1 MPRELD
7 NGLCDYILIHS
18 FFFCRCSPQSF
29 CLHIYFP
36 ERHSREQR
44 AMLTELNKTL
54 CEFFSTSFSLSLM
67 ISFFPLHFH
76 LTSSSLQFY
85 LSAKLI
91 SHSLFYVY
99 LSIYLSIC
107 MCACLSIHLYLYSSL
122 YTSLLSSFSL
132 SILSS
137 FPFSLSLNLLP
148 IFLSSPFYSSNTFP
162 SSAFPFHRL
171 SQNIFHIYTD
181 AYGVSQANAWI

>member
-1 MPRELD
+1 
-7 NGLCDYILIHS
+7 
-18 FFFCRCSPQSF
+18 
-29 CLHIYFP
+29 
-36 ERHSREQR
+36 
-44 AMLTELNKTL
+44 MLTELNKTL
-54 CEFFSTSFSLSLM
+54 CEFFSTSLSLSLM
-67 ISFFPLHFH
+67 ISFFSASLSSYLFFPSVLSFCEAHFPF
-76 LTSSSLQFY
+76 SFS
-85 LSAKLI
+85 
-91 SHSLFYVY
+91 YVY